1 MRKRFWILL
10 AAAVLAAAGA
20 VSSVALA
27 AGESGRRQ
35 TDQELR
41 QAGYV
46 LMEHEGGIGVW
57 AGGELLYTADIDVSR
72 LRAADRELLRGGIE
86 TVDYEDVLRLL
97 EDFGA

>member
-72 LRAADRELLRGGIE
+72 LRAADLLRGGIE